1 MQSKKMKERL
11 FYVQRLINDTW
22 ITESV
27 YHSFEEAKFK
37 INCFREEDAKN
48 DYLDFYRVV
57 VCSVHRME
65 IIDFN

>member
-1 MQSKKMKERL
+1 MSKKMKERL

-22 ITESV
+22 ITECV
-27 YHSFEEAKFK
+27 FRTFEGAKDK
-37 INCFREEDAKN
+37 INSFREEDARH

>member
-1 MQSKKMKERL
+1 MSKKMKEFL

-37 INCFREEDAKN
+37 INCFREEDLRTGN
-48 DYLDFYRVV
+48 LEFYRVV
-57 VCSVHRME
+57 VCTVHQME
-65 IIDFN
+65 ILDMN